1 MLRKGHIVLFE
12 FPHADQRSGKLRPA
26 LIIKRCPGQYNDWL
40 ICMIS
45 SQLHQQLPGIDE
57 VVTQTSHDFNQT
69 GLKLSSV
76 IRITRLA
83 IVKENIIKGTIGSI
97 SSDRHAL
104 ICTRLCEWLS
114 A

>member
-1 MLRKGHIVLFE
+1 MLREGQIVLFE
-12 FPHADQRSGKLRPA
+12 FPNADQRRGKLRPA
-26 LIIKRCPGQYNDWL
+26 LIIKPCPGQYGDWL

-57 VVTQTSHDFNQT
+57 VLTNASSDFSQT

-83 IVKENIIKGTIGSI
+83 VVKGDIIKGSIGSI
-97 SSDRHAL
+97 SSDRHKL
-104 ICTRLCEWLS
+104 ICTRLSEWLS

>member
-1 MLRKGHIVLFE
+1 MLQEGQIILFE
-12 FPHADQRSGKLRPA
+12 FPNTDQRGGKLRPA
-26 LIIKRCPGQYNDWL
+26 LIIKSCPGQYNDWL

-57 VVTQTSHDFNQT
+57 IVTNASSDFKQT

-83 IVKENIIKGTIGSI
+83 VVKECIIRGTIGSI
-97 SSDRHAL
+97 SSDRHKL
-104 ICTRLCEWLS
+104 ICIRLSNWLS